1 MITATTGIV
10 GATMA
15 TETTAAAGTSR
26 SARLPA
32 VARLRPLRGAGPVA
46 VALTAW
52 DIWRR
57 IPKQHR
63 KLIVL
68 QARKHG
74 PRVAAKLMEQRQR
87 RRPRP

>member
-1 MITATTGIV
+1 M
-10 GATMA
+10 
-15 TETTAAAGTSR
+15 
-26 SARLPA
+26 ARLPFK
-32 VARLRPLRGAGPVA
+32 GAGPIG

-63 KLIVL
+63 KTIVR

-74 PRVAAKLMEQRQR
+74 PKVAAAVIARRQR
-87 RRPRP
+87 RRPPRV

>member
-1 MITATTGIV
+1 
-10 GATMA
+10 MA
-15 TETTAAAGTSR
+15 TLEPRRQRRRARAEAR
-26 SARLPA
+26 RLPPPWLDF
-32 VARLRPLRGAGPVA
+32 VPLRGAGPVA

-63 KLIVL
+63 KLIVH

-87 RRPRP
+87 RRPRS